1 MTHSNIN
8 SHCHINGK
16 DLHLNSYGEKQL
28 TRNFINFKEVLSN
41 EVKKILKNLDKK
53 KSAISSCIPVSI
65 LIDSTEI
72 TSHRYYQ

>member
-8 SHCHINGK
+8 PRYHINEK

-53 KSAISSCIPVSI
+53 KSTISSCIPVSI